1 MAKELKTNAMRIL
14 DRAGIEYGLI
24 TYECDEFI
32 DGIHVADQ
40 TGVPRE
46 LSYKTLLARGK
57 SGEVYCYVLPVE
69 EEIDLK
75 AAARAAG
82 EKSIEMLHVKE
93 IQTVSGY
100 VRGGVSPIGL
110 KKPFPVFVEEEAELA
125 EKIYVSGG
133 RRGTTLSLRPED
145 LAAAVGA
152 RFAHFCRED
161 GGFTE
166 K

>member
-1 MAKELKTNAMRIL
+1 MGKELKTNAMRIL
-14 DRAGIEYGLI
+14 DRAGISYGLI

-57 SGEVYCYVLPVE
+57 SGAIYCYVLPVE
-69 EEIDLK
+69 KEIDLK
-75 AAARAAG
+75 AGARTAG

-93 IQTVSGY
+93 IQPVSGY

-110 KKPFPVFVEEEAELA
+110 KKPFPVFVEEDASIEEL
-125 EKIYVSGG
+125 IYLSGG
-133 RRGTTLSLRPED
+133 RRGTTLSLHPED
-145 LAAAVGA
+145 LVKVTGA
-152 RFAHFCRED
+152 KFAHFCRDEESI
-161 GGFTE
+161 TE
-166 K
+166 N